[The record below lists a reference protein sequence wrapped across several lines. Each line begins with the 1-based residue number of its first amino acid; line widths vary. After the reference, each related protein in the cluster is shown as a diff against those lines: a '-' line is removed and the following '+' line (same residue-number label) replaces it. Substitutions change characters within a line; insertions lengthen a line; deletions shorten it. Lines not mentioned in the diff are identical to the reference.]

1 MTKKEIWFHKSFTK
15 LTLFQHSGNVL
26 FRQSENMLFLSLP
39 NKERKE
45 TLCQQGLFST
55 CQKTADGDW
64 PLRNYFCSEY
74 FTLHGGM
81 QGNLKVRRHVL
92 IKLDV

>member
-15 LTLFQHSGNVL
+15 LTLFQHSRNVSL
-26 FRQSENMLFLSLP
+26 RQSENMLFLSLP

-55 CQKTADGDW
+55 CQKTADDDG
-64 PLRNYFCSEY
+64 RCEIVFVQNISHCTGEC
-74 FTLHGGM
+74 
-81 QGNLKVRRHVL
+81 RA
-92 IKLDV
+92 I

>member
-15 LTLFQHSGNVL
+15 LTLFQHSLNVSL
-26 FRQSENMLFLSLP
+26 RQSENMLFLSLP

-55 CQKTADGDW
+55 CQKTADDDDRCEIISVQNISHCTGEC
-64 PLRNYFCSEY
+64 RA
-74 FTLHGGM
+74 
-81 QGNLKVRRHVL
+81 
-92 IKLDV
+92 I